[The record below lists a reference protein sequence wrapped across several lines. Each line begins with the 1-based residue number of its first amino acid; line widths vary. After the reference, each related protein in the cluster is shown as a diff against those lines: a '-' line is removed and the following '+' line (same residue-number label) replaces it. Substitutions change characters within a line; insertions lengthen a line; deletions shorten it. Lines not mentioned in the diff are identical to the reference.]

1 MKKLYLFLISVLC
14 LSFQVKAGD
23 VLTLTADNSTVTENF
38 DGMWDAGT
46 STATLNM
53 PDGWRIDRQMNAP
66 RMVGAYNAAA
76 TEVMYTG
83 GVSLASNAK
92 NGTWNFGSSAAPSDR
107 AVGGLSTTV
116 DGGTRCVSIMTQL
129 TNIAKATMK
138 QALPY
143 SCTIL
148 MMVAVGRRLA
158 TTSRRSLQ
166 RIMRPLVQ
174 RLFLS
179 RQRQSAASS

>member
-14 LSFQVKAGD
+14 LSFQAKAGD

-116 DGGTRCVSIMTQL
+116 ART
-129 TNIAKATMK
+129 
-138 QALPY
+138 
-143 SCTIL
+143 
-148 MMVAVGRRLA
+148 
-158 TTSRRSLQ
+158 
-166 RIMRPLVQ
+166 
-174 RLFLS
+174 
-179 RQRQSAASS
+179 

>member
-14 LSFQVKAGD
+14 LSFQAKAGD

-129 TNIAKATMK
+129 TNGGIEPIN
-138 QALPY
+138 QL
-143 SCTIL
+143 TISYWYQL
-148 MMVAVGRRLA
+148 EEGWRRLQN
-158 TTSRRSLQ
+158 R
-166 RIMRPLVQ
+166 VCKG
-174 RLFLS
+174 
-179 RQRQSAASS
+179 